1 MLYTDKWF
9 VSSSKCAKDCDPST
23 TGGGEETICLTV
35 PSTSTELFD
44 TVELCCDEVT
54 WVSAEDCKVLS
65 EGGTVTTST
74 VTTTIN
80 AGTNEYYYSGI
91 YPDTNKCVK
100 DCPVGSD
107 PLCGGVTTGE
117 TYATVDLCC
126 SERVTWVPTEE
137 CKVLT
142 EGGTPATAATVT
154 TTLPTGTGEWYYK
167 SGSQCVKDCP
177 VGSDPLCG
185 GVTLE
190 ETRTIELCC
199 SVKVSWVP
207 AEDCKILSE
216 GGTVATSTQAATT
229 TTVAT
234 GTGEWYYKSGSQC
247 VKDCPVGSDPL
258 CGGVTLEETRTIE
271 LCCSVKVS
279 WVPAEDCK
287 ILSEGGTVATSTQA
301 ATTTTVATGT
311 SEWYYYS
318 GSVCVK
324 DCPVGSAEF
333 CAGVTSGDTYTL
345 DTCCSTKVYWEPE
358 ECKILSEGGTITTS
372 TVAATT
378 TTVNTGTGEWYYK
391 SGSVCVK
398 DCPVESAEFCGG
410 VTSGDTYTLDTCCST
425 KVYWMSGEDC
435 KILSEG
441 GTVTTSTAAATT
453 TTVNTGTGEWYY
465 SGGSKCVK
473 DCPVDSGEDVCG
485 GVTTVDTYTL
495 EVCCSSKVYWMSG
508 EDCKVLSEG
517 GTITTSTAA
526 TTTTTI
532 PTGTNGW
539 YYGGGSKCIKDCPVG
554 SDSLCGGVELYQ
566 QVFSTLQVCCSTKV
580 TWVNATMCTTAS
592 EGGTVSA
599 VSSSLRA
606 GGITVQAHVIQESS
620 SACHVVNTTTS
631 FVLGLFLVFSIL

>member
-44 TVELCCDEVT
+44 TVELCCDKVT

-137 CKVLT
+137 CKVFT

-167 SGSQCVKDCP
+167 SGSH
-177 VGSDPLCG
+177 
-185 GVTLE
+185 
-190 ETRTIELCC
+190 
-199 SVKVSWVP
+199 
-207 AEDCKILSE
+207 
-216 GGTVATSTQAATT
+216 
-229 TTVAT
+229 
-234 GTGEWYYKSGSQC
+234 C

-324 DCPVGSAEF
+324 DCPVGSADF

-539 YYGGGSKCIKDCPVG
+539 YYGGGSKCVKDCPVG